1 MGFDISK
8 RSGVSGEMLITGHA
22 ALQTFLPEI
31 AHYLST
37 IKGLCCAG
45 PTPVSTN
52 MGYRVVR
59 QDGSILY
66 DFNFEAYSRDV
77 VDKVMTISLAEPTYF
92 NTALL
97 KSFQEKFSKSR
108 SGVKV
113 SPTGLHT
120 KMIHLRSSGE
130 STLLLTPEC

>member
-8 RSGVSGEMLITGHA
+8 RSGASGEMLITGHA
-22 ALQTFLPEI
+22 ALQNFLPEI
-31 AHYLST
+31 AHYVSS

-45 PTPVSTN
+45 PTPVKTN

-59 QDGSILY
+59 QDGSTLY
-66 DFNFEAYSRDV
+66 DFNFEPYSRAV
-77 VDKVMTISLAEPTYF
+77 VEKVMTVSLAEPTYF

-97 KSFQEKFSKSR
+97 NSFQEKFSQSR
-108 SGVKV
+108 AGVKV
-113 SPTGLHT
+113 SPTGLQT
-120 KMIHLRSSGE
+120 KVIHLRSSGE